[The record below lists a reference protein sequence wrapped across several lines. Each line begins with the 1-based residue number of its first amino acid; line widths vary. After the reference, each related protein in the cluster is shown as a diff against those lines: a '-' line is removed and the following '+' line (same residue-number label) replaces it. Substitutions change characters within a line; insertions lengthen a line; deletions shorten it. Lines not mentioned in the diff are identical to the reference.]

1 MEVMHYI
8 SAAKAE
14 QRKLFAWLVDPEKA
28 ESSGQ
33 WLVGS
38 GQWSV
43 VSGQRADSE
52 AVELP
57 NMLIF
62 VGGSSGGEQTE
73 KVVKQLKAQYD
84 VPVVLFPGNVRQVT
98 SEADALLFLSLL
110 SGRNA
115 EMLVGQQV
123 RAAEAVRQA
132 GIETIPMGY
141 ILVNGGIESAVAR
154 VSGTQPIAQEAVD
167 EIVQTAMAAEMM
179 GKQLVYL
186 EAGSGALEPVRAE
199 VIRAVRA
206 AISCPLIVGG
216 GIRSTETMQRA
227 FNAGADIV
235 VVGNWLEEHPEA
247 LEEFKTLS
255 NSPLKGENKTP
266 SISPLKGENK
276 TPSISPLKGENQ
288 KSPFKGDL
296 EGQDDA
302 RYMGM
307 ALREA
312 EKAFEAGEVPVGCVV
327 VSQGQVIGRGHNLT
341 ETLQDV
347 TAHAEMQALTAAA
360 QTVGGKYLQ
369 DATLY
374 VTVEPCVMCAGA
386 IGWAQ
391 VKRVVYGCADEKR
404 GFTRFAPKALHAK
417 ATVVSG
423 VCEEECRTLMQA
435 FFRKKRG

>member
-38 GQWSV
+38 GQRSV

-141 ILVNGGIESAVAR
+141 ILVDGGIESAVAR

-179 GKQLVYL
+179 GKQVVYL
-186 EAGSGALEPVRAE
+186 EAGSGALEPVREE

-216 GIRSTETMQRA
+216 GIRSTEAMQRA
-227 FNAGADIV
+227 YDAGADIV

-255 NSPLKGENKTP
+255 N
-266 SISPLKGENK
+266 
-276 TPSISPLKGENQ
+276 SPLKGENQ

-423 VCEEECRTLMQA
+423 VREDECRTLMQA